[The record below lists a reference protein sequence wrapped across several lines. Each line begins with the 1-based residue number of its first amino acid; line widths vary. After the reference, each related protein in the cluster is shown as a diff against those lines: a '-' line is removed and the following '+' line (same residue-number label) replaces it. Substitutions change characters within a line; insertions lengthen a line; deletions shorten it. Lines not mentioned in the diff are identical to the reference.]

1 MGHRSGRDPNEI
13 AHGLPSRGP
22 LGTVRA
28 MSRYVAP
35 APEAIEAFLAAHPRW
50 SRDGAGLACTL
61 STTDFSESLA
71 LAVRIGC
78 LAEKHDHHPD
88 LDVRWG
94 KLRVFWSTHDT
105 GGLSTLDLTLATAT
119 DSLFSR

>member
-1 MGHRSGRDPNEI
+1 
-13 AHGLPSRGP
+13 
-22 LGTVRA
+22 

-35 APEAIEAFLAAHPRW
+35 APEAVDAFLAAHPRW
-50 SRDGAGLACTL
+50 SRSGVGLACMMQT
-61 STTDFSESLA
+61 SDFAESLA

-94 KLRVFWSTHDT
+94 KLHVFWSTHDT
-105 GGLSTLDLTLATAT
+105 GGLSTLDLQLASAT
-119 DSLFSR
+119 DAILPR

>member
-1 MGHRSGRDPNEI
+1 
-13 AHGLPSRGP
+13 
-22 LGTVRA
+22 

-35 APEAIEAFLAAHPRW
+35 TSRAVEDFLAAHPRW
-50 SRDGAGLACTL
+50 ARSDVGLAITVKT
-61 STTDFSESLA
+61 SDFAESLA

-78 LAEKHDHHPD
+78 FAEKHDHHPD

-105 GGLSTLDLTLATAT
+105 GGLSTLDLDLAHAT
-119 DSLFSR
+119 DALLAP